1 MSYQAELTPSSPA
14 GDDSPILYVRPSPEC
29 DEVVIFLERNN
40 IAYVKKD
47 VSRDPVALLEMQHKS
62 RQHNV
67 PVLDWR
73 GRLISNF
80 NLDQLRAFL
89 VQESAL
95 PAESAPEPMPAP
107 ESAPAPQPQVA

>member
-1 MSYQAELTPSSPA
+1 MSSDLSSSA
-14 GDDSPILYVRPSPEC
+14 TGEESPILYVRPSPEC

-80 NLDQLRAFL
+80 NLDQLRTFL

-107 ESAPAPQPQVA
+107 ESVPAPQPQVA